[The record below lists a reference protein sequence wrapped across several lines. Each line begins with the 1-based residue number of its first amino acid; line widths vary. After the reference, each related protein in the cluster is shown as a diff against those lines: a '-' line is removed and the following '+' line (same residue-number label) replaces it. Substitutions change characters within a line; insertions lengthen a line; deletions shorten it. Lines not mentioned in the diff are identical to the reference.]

1 MNAVKR
7 LQAVRSA
14 PVRAAVAIILAL
26 ALAAAPA
33 ATAAVVR
40 KKDRRAGVTFRLS
53 GRHLTM
59 KISEQANP
67 RTQKKLLGKRV
78 AAACGT
84 STTSG
89 GKVYDKVFV
98 WPKERASVGVDLD
111 RDISRRVA
119 YCLLED
125 ARSGGDIA
133 LVEFR

>member
-1 MNAVKR
+1 
-7 LQAVRSA
+7 VR
-14 PVRAAVAIILAL
+14 RAAAIITAL
-26 ALAAAPA
+26 TLVFTPA
-33 ATAAVVR
+33 VAEAAVVR

-53 GRHLTM
+53 GAHLTM

-98 WPKERASVGVDLD
+98 WPKERASVGVDLAG
-111 RDISRRVA
+111 DISRRVA

-133 LVEFR
+133 LVKFR

>member
-1 MNAVKR
+1 MNAAKG
-7 LQAVRSA
+7 LQAVRSRA
-14 PVRAAVAIILAL
+14 VRAAGALIIVL

-33 ATAAVVR
+33 ATADVVR

-53 GRHLTM
+53 GKHLTM
-59 KISEQANP
+59 KLSEQANA
-67 RTQKKLLGKRV
+67 RTAKKLLGKRV

-84 STTSG
+84 STTG
-89 GKVYDKVFV
+89 GRVYDAVFT
-98 WPKERASVGVDLD
+98 WPSERASVGVDLK

-133 LVEFR
+133 LVKFRR